1 MKRLILAC
9 ALALL
14 SGCATQQA
22 SKAWIHPDWGTAY
35 TSRDLSIC
43 RKQADEDIGRKVGR
57 DDYLDRDA
65 SERNSPMR
73 ETDSIRNRY
82 EFDRYVSN
90 CMMALG
96 YRRTKSAGSAN

>member
-1 MKRLILAC
+1 MKTPLLLA
-9 ALALL
+9 ALL
-14 SGCATQQA
+14 LLAGCATQQA
-22 SKAWIHPDWGTAY
+22 SKAWIHPDWGTSY
-35 TSRDLSIC
+35 TNRDLTTC

-65 SERNSPMR
+65 SDRNTPMR
-73 ETDSIRNRY
+73 ETDNIRNRY

-96 YRRTKSAGSAN
+96 YRRTKPAN